1 MTILSRTPP
10 NANKTILGSCVFF
23 PIYSRCVCVFVA
35 LRSCT
40 LRLLGVATNNLD
52 LVGGDGLTSS
62 VHLECDILDEEC
74 PDFVAESVR
83 VEAPLRRLLVIAIGV
98 GAQTHLELESRL
110 DVLLERFRDG
120 LVKVAQD
127 LHGELRV
134 DALIADEVVER
145 VGQSEADAARQVSLA
160 VAKQRIATRRR
171 TCFDG
176 TARRMIAR
184 P

>member
-1 MTILSRTPP
+1 MSRLRRRIGTCR
-10 NANKTILGSCVFF
+10 GS
-23 PIYSRCVCVFVA
+23 P
-35 LRSCT
+35 
-40 LRLLGVATNNLD
+40 
-52 LVGGDGLTSS
+52 
-62 VHLECDILDEEC
+62 
-74 PDFVAESVR
+74 
-83 VEAPLRRLLVIAIGV
+83 APLVSLDPRTLLLSP
-98 GAQTHLELESRL
+98 THLELESRL

-145 VGQSEADAARQVSLA
+145 VGQSEADATRQVSLA
-160 VAKQRIATRRR
+160 VAKQRIATWRR